1 MLKSYHNCKILSSIL
16 ARILE
21 ELVRIRGEEPV
32 PNQGN
37 ECLTISVENAA
48 KLLGISRGLAY
59 EMVRQKKIPALHFGR
74 IIRVPRYALESLLN
88 AQGAGGRTEEV

>member
-1 MLKSYHNCKILSSIL
+1 MLESYHNHEDLSNFL

-21 ELVRIRGEEPV
+21 EPMRSRGENPV
-32 PNQGN
+32 PNREN
-37 ECLTISVENAA
+37 ECLTISVESAA

-74 IIRVPRYALESLLN
+74 IIRVPRFALDSLLH
-88 AQGAGGRTEEV
+88 AQGAGDRPEKV